1 MHWHFPFISSKSRLF
16 RFLAFSCISGEYFP
30 IRELF
35 FSIKFLSSF
44 RSVEALIL
52 SIRAKNSSVLSLV
65 ISPFLIRRIS
75 FSSKMCI
82 NDVFMVRIRLPEKNS
97 FSGSFI
103 RSVAASS
110 ACSSSLNLL
119 LIYLLALKTISQ
131 TLQHNQKI
139 G

>member
-1 MHWHFPFISSKSRLF
+1 MHWHFSFISSKSRLF
-16 RFLAFSCISGEYFP
+16 RFSAFSCISGEYFS
-30 IRELF
+30 IRKLL

-44 RSVEALIL
+44 RSAEALIL
-52 SIRAKNSSVLSLV
+52 PIRAKNSSLLSLV

-82 NDVFMVRIRLPEKNS
+82 NDVFIGLCQFAWINS
-97 FSGSFI
+97 FSGSFM
-103 RSVAASS
+103 RSFSASS

-131 TLQHNQKI
+131 TL
-139 G
+139 